1 MIDPL
6 LADLAELLRRADPVP
21 PAVRA
26 AAEAAANVVAAW
38 RDLDRGELALLGDS
52 VLSGR
57 VIGAPS
63 LPAAGLRTAGT
74 TRLLSFAGAG
84 VSVEVELTEVRPRWL
99 RLLGLVAP
107 ADDGMAVTVR
117 WPSGLERT
125 TVDAA
130 GRFRAEGVPAGPLS
144 LALQQSAGPPL
155 VSDWLV
161 G

>member
-1 MIDPL
+1 MTDPL
-6 LADLAELLRRADPVP
+6 LVNLAELLSRADPVP

-26 AAEAAANVVAAW
+26 AAEAAADIVAGW
-38 RDLDRGELALLGDS
+38 RALDRGELALLGDS

-57 VIGAPS
+57 VTGAPS
-63 LPAAGLRTAGT
+63 LPVAWLRTAGT

-107 ADDGMAVTVR
+107 VADGVEVVLR

-130 GRFRAEGVPAGPLS
+130 GRFRVEGVPAGPLS
-144 LALQQSAGPPL
+144 LALQRSAGPPL